1 MPSELFNLAFMI
13 MHAGVIRLSKGDVS
27 DLVAL
32 ANEAKGFAHRRNIR
46 SDRRNPV
53 HPVWFSLRLCT
64 HFPSKKLARS
74 LRRLSRIITY
84 AFVAFGTEIA
94 AKINDFCQE

>member
-1 MPSELFNLAFMI
+1 MI
-13 MHAGVIRLSKGDVS
+13 MHAGVIRLSKDGVS

-53 HPVWFSLRLCT
+53 YPVWFSLRLCT
-64 HFPSKKLARS
+64 HFPSKKGARS
-74 LRRLSRIITY
+74 LRRLSGIITY
-84 AFVAFGTEIA
+84 AFVAIGIDIA
-94 AKINDFCQE
+94 TRINDFRQELAVPPKST